1 MKFFHLKF
9 YVCVSFDNVFE
20 NIADVQRLDLND
32 YNLYGISPS
41 DPGPMVLCNQCNHIM
56 APEGVMRHVKRV
68 HGSKIVPATS
78 NKVRTLLASKGISTA
93 GALLSSSNA
102 GSNNNLINNN
112 LTSISNSIVNPASTY
127 TITGNLSNEFSN
139 RLNVNS
145 HDNSLSNDGTCV
157 AGTSLTL
164 SSSSVAGAIAT
175 GRPSQ
180 LAITNA
186 MAISNSSSNS
196 NSPISSTKT
205 STSSSSSGKGRSRK
219 QTSKD
224 RDYDPEKHCG
234 VRTGNMKPCTRS
246 LTCKTHSVSLRRNV
260 DGRSKPFDQLL
271 ADHRNSTKDTYHK
284 HSSNKQVF
292 WTNGPFQTSIY
303 THVYHL

>member
-1 MKFFHLKF
+1 M
-9 YVCVSFDNVFE
+9 
-20 NIADVQRLDLND
+20 DLND

-56 APEGVMRHVKRV
+56 APEGVIRHVKRV
-68 HGSKIVPATS
+68 HGSKIVPAS
-78 NKVRTLLASKGISTA
+78 SSKVRTLLASKGISTA
-93 GALLSSSNA
+93 GALLSSSSA
-102 GSNNNLINNN
+102 GSNNNHLN
-112 LTSISNSIVNPASTY
+112 SISNSIANPASTY

-145 HDNSLSNDGTCV
+145 HDNSLLNDGANV
-157 AGTSLTL
+157 VGTSAI
-164 SSSSVAGAIAT
+164 SSSSSTVTASAI

-180 LAITNA
+180 LAVTNA
-186 MAISNSSSNS
+186 MAINNSSSNS

-205 STSSSSSGKGRSRK
+205 STSSSSSSKGRSRK

-292 WTNGPFQTSIY
+292 
-303 THVYHL
+303 

>member
-1 MKFFHLKF
+1 M
-9 YVCVSFDNVFE
+9 SP

-68 HGSKIVPATS
+68 HGSKIVPAS
-78 NKVRTLLASKGISTA
+78 SSKVRTLLASKGISTA

-102 GSNNNLINNN
+102 GINNN
-112 LTSISNSIVNPASTY
+112 LNSISNLIANPASTY

-145 HDNSLSNDGTCV
+145 HDNSLSNDGANLV
-157 AGTSLTL
+157 GTSATSSSLLSL
-164 SSSSVAGAIAT
+164 SSSAAGASAT

-205 STSSSSSGKGRSRK
+205 STSSSSSSKGRSRK

-271 ADHRNSTKDTYHK
+271 SDHRNTTKDTYHK
-284 HSSNKQVF
+284 SHSTNKQVF
-292 WTNGPFQTSIY
+292 WSIRYTSII
-303 THVYHL
+303 

>member
-1 MKFFHLKF
+1 MCL
-9 YVCVSFDNVFE
+9 

-32 YNLYGISPS
+32 YNLYGILPS
-41 DPGPMVLCNQCNHIM
+41 DPAAMVLCNQCNHIM

-68 HGSKIVPATS
+68 HGSKILPAS
-78 NKVRTLLASKGISTA
+78 SSKVRTLLASKGISTA
-93 GALLSSSNA
+93 GTLLSSSNA
-102 GSNNNLINNN
+102 GSNNNLN
-112 LTSISNSIVNPASTY
+112 SISNSIANPASTY

-145 HDNSLSNDGTCV
+145 HDNSLSNECAV
-157 AGTSLTL
+157 GTSATSSTLL
-164 SSSSVAGAIAT
+164 SSSSIAAASAT
-175 GRPSQ
+175 GRPTQ
-180 LAITNA
+180 LAVINA
-186 MAISNSSSNS
+186 MAINNSSSNS
-196 NSPISSTKT
+196 SSPISSTKT
-205 STSSSSSGKGRSRK
+205 STSSSSSKGRSRK

-292 WTNGPFQTSIY
+292 RTISRPILCPY
-303 THVYHL
+303 IL